1 MSPLPET
8 PETEYEAPGT
18 SVFDP
23 GDYYASPIEMQN
35 VLDALVLLAGLDRDH
50 VTMIAI
56 GPKSI
61 GIWHHNIRW
70 GKGSEL
76 EYLERISATGR
87 ERFELGPMTRGDV

>member
-35 VLDALVLLAGLDRDH
+35 VLDALVLLAGLDRDT

-61 GIWHHNIRW
+61 GIWHHT
-70 GKGSEL
+70 KGGEL
-76 EYLERISATGR
+76 QYLERISATGR